1 MSAQRHHR
9 NEGRRTAVQL
19 LYAAE
24 LTDAA
29 PDAIAEGG
37 EAPEEVV
44 LDEYALRLLA
54 GVAEHKDDIDARI
67 AAASENWAVSR
78 MPVVDKCILRLAIFE
93 MLYVDEVPVGVS
105 INEAVELAK
114 DFGGE
119 DESHRF
125 VNGVLGKI
133 AQDIE
138 AACPSDVSE
147 EPASEAAGT
156 EGE

>member
-1 MSAQRHHR
+1 MPAQRHHR

-29 PDAIAEGG
+29 PDAIAKGG
-37 EAPEEVV
+37 EAPEEIV
-44 LDEYALRLLA
+44 LDDYALRLLA
-54 GVAEHKDDIDARI
+54 GVAEHREEIDARI
-67 AAASENWAVSR
+67 EAASENWAVSR

-93 MLYVDEVPVGVS
+93 LIYVDEVPVGVT

-133 AQDIE
+133 AQTL
-138 AACPSDVSE
+138 SDAPA
-147 EPASEAAGT
+147 EPAGEHVGT